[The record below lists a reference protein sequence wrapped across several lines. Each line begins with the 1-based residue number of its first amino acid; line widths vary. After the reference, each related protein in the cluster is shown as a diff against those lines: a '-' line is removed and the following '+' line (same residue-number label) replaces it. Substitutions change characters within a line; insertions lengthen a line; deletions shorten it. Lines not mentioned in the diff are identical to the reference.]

1 MGSGV
6 GIGTIIAR
14 IRSNVTAT
22 FGPTGTS
29 IGTYMGKTT
38 TLLQSSETYDLGDDH
53 LVGEANSDFD
63 MPAYVEPMLLE
74 EDQNEN
80 DPLAV
85 EDTVLPELEPTEIT
99 GAQLLT
105 TM

>member
-38 TLLQSSETYDLGDDH
+38 TLLQSSETYDLGEDH
-53 LVGEANSDFD
+53 LVGQANSDFD
-63 MPAYVEPMLLE
+63 MPAYTEPVLLE

-80 DPLAV
+80 EDELVV
-85 EDTVLPELEPTEIT
+85 EDTALPELEPTEIT

-105 TM
+105 T